1 MDKQPASQPEDGSL
15 QDGVLDL
22 NERNWLPR
30 HCRGDEE
37 AFNELLLAYR
47 TPVNNF
53 LYRYGVEAR
62 HRDDLFQDIFLKILQ
77 SAPRYRPSEPL
88 RPWVVSIALNTVRNF
103 RRDRGRRKHAMTRL
117 KAQTGSDAPGQQA
130 ARNPSPDALATQSQ
144 GVDEQ
149 VHQQATVLWLERRIA
164 TLPERQ
170 REVLVLSTLKGL
182 RMKDIA
188 TVMGLP
194 ENTVKTHLRRARLA
208 LAESLA
214 RREQASG
221 PQTEHAT
228 GHVEDM
234 S

>member
-1 MDKQPASQPEDGSL
+1 MNKQDAPQPQVDAPHH
-15 QDGVLDL
+15 GVLDF

-30 HCRGDEE
+30 HCRGDER
-37 AFNELLLAYR
+37 AFNELLQSYR
-47 TPVNNF
+47 TFVNNY

-88 RPWVVSIALNTVRNF
+88 RPWVVSIVLNTVRNF

-117 KAQTGSDAPGQQA
+117 KSQSGQYSAANPSSDAA
-130 ARNPSPDALATQSQ
+130 ARQRQ
-144 GVDEQ
+144 GPGPDEQ
-149 VHQQATVLWLERRIA
+149 VDHQSTVLWLERRIT

-188 TVMGLP
+188 RVMALP

-208 LAESLA
+208 LAEGLA
-214 RREQASG
+214 QREAQGVGSG
-221 PQTEHAT
+221 E
-228 GHVEDM
+228 ERNE
-234 S
+234 

>member
-1 MDKQPASQPEDGSL
+1 MKKQASSQPEGGGP
-15 QDGVLDL
+15 QEGVLDL

-30 HCRGDEE
+30 HCRGDEK
-37 AFNELLLAYR
+37 AFDELLLAYR
-47 TPVNNF
+47 GPVNNF

-62 HRDDLFQDIFLKILQ
+62 HRDDLFQDIFLKILL
-77 SAPRYRPSEPL
+77 SAPSYRPSEPL
-88 RPWVVSIALNTVRNF
+88 RPWIVSIVLNTVRNF

-117 KAQTGSDAPGQQA
+117 KARTGSNASSRHAPG
-130 ARNPSPDALATQSQ
+130 NPGSGTLAVQNH
-144 GVDEQ
+144 GLDEQ
-149 VHQQATVLWLERRIA
+149 VHQQSTVLWLERRIA

-188 TVMGLP
+188 VVMALP
-194 ENTVKTHLRRARLA
+194 ESTVKTHLRRARLA

-214 RREQASG
+214 RREQVSRSEKG
-221 PQTEHAT
+221 HA
-228 GHVEDM
+228 EDR